1 MISNKNNC
9 YKNKDSL
16 KKELVSLSNTELC
29 EIFNII
35 RSHTDK
41 YTENNNGVFINLKH
55 LDNTTINKI
64 WDFIEFS
71 KQNKVILDRNNTYS
85 NNGVSNSN
93 LANTNTHNS
102 FTMDKNA
109 IHNEL
114 NRLKNINVN
123 DTFSFQNFLDKLS
136 SNNLKHFSSTEKIYY
151 PSLKTSKNKFDGVK
165 ARLIKKCRDVNK
177 YVPDS
182 NCKYSLDVSNNS
194 FYHENDNIYDNDG
207 DLGYDQPGIKKPSS
221 LIDDDDDEDEDEED
235 NEDDEDEDDEDDADE
250 VEDDDDDDVEEDS
263 DSDNY
268 D

>member
-64 WDFIEFS
+64 WDFIDFS

-136 SNNLKHFSSTEKIYY
+136 SNNLKHFSSTEKIYAF
-151 PSLKTSKNKFDGVK
+151 LFLTFFNTF
-165 ARLIKKCRDVNK
+165 I
-177 YVPDS
+177 
-182 NCKYSLDVSNNS
+182 
-194 FYHENDNIYDNDG
+194 H
-207 DLGYDQPGIKKPSS
+207 
-221 LIDDDDDEDEDEED
+221 
-235 NEDDEDEDDEDDADE
+235 
-250 VEDDDDDDVEEDS
+250 
-263 DSDNY
+263 
-268 D
+268 